1 MKFLII
7 LLNPCS
13 LETLPWSVSL
23 FWPSS
28 TALLFGL
35 KADSD
40 GCLSE
45 LTGCCS
51 SNSPGDTGVCSLL
64 KNIESLVWKWCGQLR
79 VLQVLADSSILTRL
93 IVIMRNEG
101 RVAGLNHLSTMNRR
115 RIRQVIRKMSTQGKP
130 ILNAIVTA
138 CFALLYLFSE
148 PDPAKCWMDSGSVTS
163 SICSNVN
170 QQRWGWWGMQLLL
183 ISRITSNMHICI
195 KNHHTKRPYIESN
208 VINQNR

>member
-13 LETLPWSVSL
+13 LGTLPWSGPL

-51 SNSPGDTGVCSLL
+51 PNSPGDTRVCSLL
-64 KNIESLVWKWCGQLR
+64 KNIESLGWKWCGQLR

-115 RIRQVIRKMSTQGKP
+115 RIRQVIRKMSIQGKP

-148 PDPAKCWMDSGSVTS
+148 PDPAAGQGLDGFWVSYVINYAAM
-163 SICSNVN
+163 
-170 QQRWGWWGMQLLL
+170 L
-183 ISRITSNMHICI
+183 ISRGGTGGTCSCYQSAESRVICI
-195 KNHHTKRPYIESN
+195 
-208 VINQNR
+208 